1 GSASRQRIGQAGV
14 VAARET
20 SGISWH
26 CYCTNDSRDRLNHTA
41 QHKEL
46 RKNMFGTDEL
56 CSLRWDPVSE
66 RVEVIDQTLLPHALR
81 WCHLDSLTAY
91 CHAIST
97 MQVRGAP
104 LIGITAA
111 FGLAQ
116 ALSEDA
122 SDENLARASA
132 TLLATRP
139 TAVNLRWALEQV
151 TSAVQHLVPSARA
164 RVALDK
170 ARALR
175 EEDIA
180 NCERIG
186 ANGLQL
192 LRALNVESR
201 LNIMTHCNAG
211 WLATVQWGTALAP
224 IYKAHASGIP
234 VHVWVSET
242 RPRNQGTSLTAW
254 ELHRAGVPC
263 TIVTDNSCGQLMRQG
278 RVDCVIVGSD
288 RTAANGDVCN
298 KVGTYLKA
306 LAACASDI
314 PFYVALP
321 ESTIDWSCPGGEQI
335 PIEERNESEVLSIAG
350 LDAAGDFRE
359 VNLAAAHSHAL
370 NPAFD
375 VTPAALVRALITEHG
390 NFEASV
396 TGLQSLRAEAATVR

>member
-1 GSASRQRIGQAGV
+1 
-14 VAARET
+14 
-20 SGISWH
+20 
-26 CYCTNDSRDRLNHTA
+26 
-41 QHKEL
+41 
-46 RKNMFGTDEL
+46 MFSTDEL
-56 CSLRWDPVSE
+56 SSLRWDPVSE
-66 RVEVIDQTLLPHALR
+66 QVEIIDQTLLPHALR
-81 WCHLDSLTAY
+81 WSHLDSLTAY

-111 FGLAQ
+111 FGLAH

-122 SDENLARASA
+122 SAENLARASA
-132 TLLATRP
+132 ALLATRP
-139 TAVNLRWALEQV
+139 TAVNLRWSLEQITTAVQPLEPAERAHTALE
-151 TSAVQHLVPSARA
+151 
-164 RVALDK
+164 K
-170 ARALR
+170 ARILR
-175 EEDIA
+175 AQDIA

-186 ANGLQL
+186 TNGLQL
-192 LRALNVESR
+192 LRSLGKDSC

-224 IYKAHASGIP
+224 IYKAHASGIA

-242 RPRNQGTSLTAW
+242 RPRNQGTNLTAW
-254 ELHRAGVPC
+254 ELQRAGVPC

-306 LAACASDI
+306 LAARASGI

-321 ESTIDWSCPGGEQI
+321 ESTIDWSCASGEQI
-335 PIEERNESEVLSIAG
+335 PIEERDESEVLSIAG

-359 VNLAAAHSHAL
+359 VNLAGAHSRAL

-375 VTPAALVRALITEHG
+375 VTPAALVGALITEHG
-390 NFEASV
+390 NFEASEQ
-396 TGLQSLRAEAATVR
+396 GLQRLQTVAVSA

>member
-1 GSASRQRIGQAGV
+1 
-14 VAARET
+14 
-20 SGISWH
+20 
-26 CYCTNDSRDRLNHTA
+26 
-41 QHKEL
+41 
-46 RKNMFGTDEL
+46 MFSNDEL
-56 CSLRWDPVSE
+56 CSLRWDPVIE

-81 WCHLDSLTAY
+81 WCHLDSLAAF
-91 CHAIST
+91 CHAISS

-111 FGLAQ
+111 FGLAL

-122 SDENLARASA
+122 SDANLAHASA
-132 TLLATRP
+132 ALLATRP

-151 TSAVQHLVPSARA
+151 ATAVQHLPVAERARA
-164 RVALDK
+164 ALDK

-180 NCERIG
+180 NCESIG

-192 LRALNVESR
+192 LRPLQKDGR

-211 WLATVQWGTALAP
+211 WLATIQWGTALAP
-224 IYKAHASGIP
+224 IYKAHASGVS

-242 RPRNQGTSLTAW
+242 RPRNQGTNLTAW
-254 ELHRAGVPC
+254 ELQRAGVPC
-263 TIVTDNSCGQLMRQG
+263 TIVTDNSCGQLIRQG

-306 LAACASDI
+306 LAARASAV
-314 PFYVALP
+314 PFFVALP
-321 ESTIDWSCPGGEQI
+321 ESTIDWNCPGGEHI
-335 PIEERNESEVLSIAG
+335 PIEERDESEVLSIAG
-350 LDAAGDFRE
+350 VDAGGQLRE
-359 VNLAAAHSHAL
+359 VNLAGAHSRAL

-375 VTPAALVRALITEHG
+375 VTPAELVRALITEHG
-390 NFEASV
+390 NFEASEA
-396 TGLQSLRAEAATVR
+396 GLQRLRNVAGL

>member
-1 GSASRQRIGQAGV
+1 
-14 VAARET
+14 
-20 SGISWH
+20 
-26 CYCTNDSRDRLNHTA
+26 
-41 QHKEL
+41 
-46 RKNMFGTDEL
+46 MFSNDEL
-56 CSLRWDPVSE
+56 CSLRWDPVIE

-81 WCHLDSLTAY
+81 WCHLDSLPAY
-91 CHAIST
+91 CHAISH

-111 FGLAQ
+111 FGLAH

-122 SDENLARASA
+122 SDANLARASTA
-132 TLLATRP
+132 LLATRP

-151 TSAVQHLVPSARA
+151 TATVRHLPVAERA
-164 RVALDK
+164 RCALDK
-170 ARALR
+170 ARSLR

-192 LRALNVESR
+192 LRPLHQSDR

-224 IYKAHASGIP
+224 IYKAHASGVP

-242 RPRNQGTSLTAW
+242 RPRNQGTNLTAW
-254 ELHRAGVPC
+254 ELQRAGVPC
-263 TIVTDNSCGQLMRQG
+263 TIVTDNSCGQLIRQG

-306 LAACASDI
+306 LAARASDV
-314 PFYVALP
+314 PFFVALP
-321 ESTIDWSCPGGEQI
+321 ESTIDWACPGGEYI
-335 PIEERNESEVLSIAG
+335 PIEERDESEVLSIAG
-350 LDAAGDFRE
+350 VDAGGQMRE
-359 VNLAAAHSHAL
+359 VNLASSHSRAL

-375 VTPAALVRALITEHG
+375 VTPAELVRALITEHG
-390 NFEASV
+390 NFEASAA
-396 TGLQSLRAEAATVR
+396 GLQRLRSVVGE

>member
-1 GSASRQRIGQAGV
+1 
-14 VAARET
+14 
-20 SGISWH
+20 
-26 CYCTNDSRDRLNHTA
+26 
-41 QHKEL
+41 
-46 RKNMFGTDEL
+46 MFSTDDL
-56 CSLRWDPVSE
+56 CSLRWDAVSAK
-66 RVEVIDQTLLPHALR
+66 VEVIDQTLLPHTLR
-81 WCHLDSLTAY
+81 WCHLDSLSAF
-91 CHAIST
+91 CHAISN

-111 FGLAQ
+111 FGLAH
-116 ALSEDA
+116 ALSDDA
-122 SDENLARASA
+122 SGDNLARASA
-132 TLLATRP
+132 ALLATRP

-151 TSAVQHLVPSARA
+151 TAAVRNLPQSARA
-164 RVALDK
+164 RVALET
-170 ARALR
+170 ARVLR

-186 ANGLQL
+186 DNGLKL
-192 LRALNVESR
+192 LQPLVSGDR

-242 RPRNQGTSLTAW
+242 RPRNQGTNLTAW

-298 KVGTYLKA
+298 KIGTYLKA
-306 LAACASDI
+306 LSARANAI

-321 ESTIDWSCPGGEQI
+321 ESTIDWTCPGGDQI
-335 PIEERNESEVLSIAG
+335 PIEERDEAEVLSIAG
-350 LDAAGDFRE
+350 VDAAGELRE
-359 VNLAAAHSHAL
+359 VNLAAAHSRAL

-375 VTPAALVRALITEHG
+375 VTPSDLVSALITEHG
-390 NFEASV
+390 NFAASAQ
-396 TGLQSLRAEAATVR
+396 GLQQLRTVMTGV